1 MDYMDYDA
9 LLTTGQWRLFRAR
22 LTADEKDM
30 QEAGRSAEVTRLR
43 ALELTIAAHCGTF
56 DQGRYRQLRQLST
69 AGNDPATTGLL
80 DHAAG
85 LSHLACGDM
94 TAAWQSLRNLTMPSD
109 LEAARHAYVDVVRVA
124 LAVGQRHVAF
134 RMLSHEPLRAA
145 DPMTTARVAHAQAL
159 ALVETGAADP
169 EPYFELALQSPL
181 MPRRPMEHARLLL
194 DYGRLLRSRR
204 REDSRA
210 ALREALTRFEWLT
223 AAPWAA
229 QARAELRA
237 AGVRVPGEYGPPAT
251 EALTPHSLRILHLA
265 AEGLSNRAIAERLSV
280 SPRTV
285 ASHLY
290 RAFPLIGVQSRH
302 ELPKLFAR
310 TA

>member
-1 MDYMDYDA
+1 MDYDA
-9 LLTTGQWRLFRAR
+9 LLATGQWRLFRAR
-22 LTADEKDM
+22 LIADVKDM
-30 QEAGRSAEVTRLR
+30 QVAGRSAEVTRLR

-69 AGNDPATTGLL
+69 AGNDCATTGLL

-85 LSHLACGDM
+85 LSNLAGGDIM
-94 TAAWQSLRNLTMPSD
+94 AAWETLRNLTMPSD

-124 LAVGQRHVAF
+124 LAVGQRDVAF
-134 RMLSHEPLRAA
+134 RMLSDEPFRAA
-145 DPMTTARVAHAQAL
+145 EPMMAARVSHARAL
-159 ALVETGAADP
+159 AAVETGAADP
-169 EPYFELALQSPL
+169 EPYFERALQSPL
-181 MPRRPMEHARLLL
+181 MPRRPMEHGRLLL

-251 EALTPHSLRILHLA
+251 ETLTPHSLRILRLA
-265 AEGLSNRAIAERLSV
+265 AEGLSNRAIAERLSL

-290 RAFPLIGVQSRH
+290 RAFPHIGVQSRH
-302 ELPKLFAR
+302 ELPNLFAR
-310 TA
+310 TP